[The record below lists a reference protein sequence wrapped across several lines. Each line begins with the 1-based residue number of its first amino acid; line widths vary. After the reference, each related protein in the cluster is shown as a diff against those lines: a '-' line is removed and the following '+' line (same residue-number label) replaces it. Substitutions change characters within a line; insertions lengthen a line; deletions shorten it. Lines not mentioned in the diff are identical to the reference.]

1 MMIIEKFIDC
11 TVTAK
16 AESSRSMGFDRTNIL
31 IKNNTAKIL

>member
-16 AESSRSMGFDRTNIL
+16 AESSRSMGFDRTNSFDET
-31 IKNNTAKIL
+31 KGN